1 MLNHL
6 TKRPIR
12 HERGQ
17 ALVATTCL
25 IVALIGFAALATD
38 IGYMYSVR
46 RHMQSAADAA
56 SLAAANQAYLGGDN
70 ASAID
75 AADDVASLNG
85 FTSTNSTINVTSTT
99 TPPAGAP
106 SGATYYTVQIT
117 QNVPTFFLK
126 VLGYNTMTISTQAA
140 EAGAVPDGGVVA
152 GTSASGSG
160 VTVDSGASVTVAPS
174 GATQQGACGVV
185 SNAGLTN
192 KGTITAPSIGVVGS
206 VTGTTPAHTTTGIAP
221 VGDEVAPC
229 VAKAISGG
237 GIAAN
242 TCTIAAT
249 TKTGTKTISTSTT
262 ITPQVYSGS
271 GSSSSTPCG
280 YVCASGTGAHGSL
293 TPVSITFNTAGGTC
307 GNRISC
313 GANDQTS
320 NPIANST
327 VTLNPGTYQCSTS
340 HGFGWGGSTSTC
352 SLEVGNNASGCTVT
366 CNSGGSYTFIGNVSC
381 SGSNTINLQPGTY
394 CGGITVTGTSG
405 AAPTVN
411 FAPGT
416 YYIGGGGLN
425 CTGTCT
431 LNGTGCTFY
440 NTSDP
445 SSLGLSNGPISIGPN
460 STDNVTCSLHAP
472 TSGTCK
478 GLLLCQ
484 DSSISGSSG
493 SGWSRS
499 GGSGSTSKC
508 SVQGC
513 SGSTFDGCVY
523 TPGASLK
530 YCGSSSPSSSH
541 GYTIVSADSVELTSG
556 AAVSVS
562 CDYGGLANSTSPIT
576 TAALYK

>member
-38 IGYMYSVR
+38 VGYMYSVR

-70 ASAID
+70 ATAIN

-106 SGATYYTVQIT
+106 SGATYYSVQIT

-140 EAGAVPDGGVVA
+140 EAGAVPDAGVVA
-152 GTSASGSG
+152 APSASANGI
-160 VTVDSGASVTVAPS
+160 VVDSGATVTVAPS
-174 GATQQGACGVV
+174 GATQQGGCGVV

-192 KGTITAPSIGVVGS
+192 YGTITAPSIGVVGS

-221 VGDEVAPC
+221 VADEVAPC

-242 TCTIAAT
+242 TCTVTASN
-249 TKTGTKTISTSTT
+249 KTGTYNCSSTQT
-262 ITPQVYSGS
+262 ITPKIYS
-271 GSSSSTPCG
+271 GSSSKSTTPCG
-280 YVCASGTGAHGSL
+280 YVCTASN
-293 TPVSITFNTAGGTC
+293 VSVTFNTNGGTC

-320 NPIANST
+320 YPISNT
-327 VTLNPGTYQCSTS
+327 TCTLTPGTYQCATS
-340 HGFGWGGSTSTC
+340 SGFGWGGSTSTC
-352 SLEVGNNASGCTVT
+352 SLEVGTNASGCTVT
-366 CNSGGSYTFIGNVSC
+366 CNSGSGSYTFLGNVSC
-381 SGSNTINLQPGTY
+381 SGSNTVNLQPGTY

-431 LNGTGCTFY
+431 LKGTGCTFY

-445 SSLGLSNGPISIGPN
+445 SSLGLSSGPISIGPH
-460 STDNVTCSLHAP
+460 STDNVTCNLSAP

-484 DSSISGSSG
+484 DSAISGSSG

-562 CDYGGLANSTSPIT
+562 CDYGSLSNGTSPIT